1 MSLIQCILISIINCF
16 AGSGTSPWGGVLAK
30 VQDNATELETDA
42 DVLSA
47 LYDEVKIR

>member
-30 VQDNATELETDA
+30 YLLQRPFIGGLIV
-42 DVLSA
+42 A
-47 LYDEVKIR
+47 LLQAM